1 MPETT
6 EVDTNPKPTVII
18 VGAGL
23 GGLLLGALLERVD
36 IPYIILERASSFK
49 PLGNSPSIPSSSFL
63 IKCLQPLYDL
73 NTPFFLTPLS
83 IYTDRFGDE
92 SRRTDP
98 ASVRPAWDR

>member
-1 MPETT
+1 MPDST

-49 PLGNSPSIPSSSFL
+49 PLGRFPSTSPSPL
-63 IKCLQPLYDL
+63 LTKCL
-73 NTPFFLTPLS
+73 TA
-83 IYTDRFGDE
+83 I
-92 SRRTDP
+92 
-98 ASVRPAWDR
+98 V